1 MMAQNTD
8 NKKELN
14 RREVVIGRAYVFLFF
29 FVTAAIC
36 CLAIFLWNSDF
47 KTFEQKEYVKVKMN
61 RIREFQKIQSD
72 YQIITDSL
80 YRKIRTFEPGIYA
93 QYEEDEINY
102 LINNMRNVYER
113 NSWDKRYKVFM
124 HVADFYEMW
133 LIDKKHLWSIR
144 QNISMFK
151 TNLEECEIGLQK
163 KMDDLRA
170 GTKK

>member
-1 MMAQNTD
+1 MGQDNG

-14 RREVVIGRAYVFLFF
+14 RREVVIGRTYVFIFF
-29 FVTAAIC
+29 FVTTVVC

-47 KTFEQKEYVKVKMN
+47 KVFEQKEYIKVKMS
-61 RIREFQKIQSD
+61 RIREFQKDQSD
-72 YQIITDSL
+72 YQMITDSIF
-80 YRKIRTFEPGIYA
+80 RKIKMFEPGIHA

-102 LINNMRNVYER
+102 LINNMRNVYEH

-124 HVADFYEMW
+124 HVADFYDIW
-133 LIDKKHLWSIR
+133 LVDKKQLWSIR
-144 QNISMFK
+144 QNINMFK
-151 TNLEECEIGLQK
+151 SNLEECEIGLQK